1 MYPHWELTCFLI
13 IQTAAA
19 FEGTI
24 SQRDKATFTTGLLTR
39 EVDLILIL
47 QMRKQRSKMI
57 FRI

>member
-1 MYPHWELTCFLI
+1 MYPHRELTRFLI

-47 QMRKQRSKMI
+47 QMRKHREVK
-57 FRI
+57 